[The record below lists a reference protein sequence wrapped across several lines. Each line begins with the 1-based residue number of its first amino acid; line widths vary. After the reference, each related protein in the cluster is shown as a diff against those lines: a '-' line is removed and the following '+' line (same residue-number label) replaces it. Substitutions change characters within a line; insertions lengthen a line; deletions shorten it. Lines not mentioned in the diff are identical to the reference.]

1 MTQAWALLSE
11 APASL
16 LARATGDGGVLVTL
30 HAELLAQLPPA
41 DAEEGAQ
48 PAAGGARSIAELSA
62 LSALASRAKV
72 LDAFLDACSFGALAR
87 LAEREVDK
95 LATDAA
101 QKVGALRL
109 YLASGNFEKL
119 GEAVRSLRA
128 EHAEEAASEEMA
140 ARPSPIPFPCAQ
152 LTRAGIEWRR
162 CHRAA
167 CMARS
172 YQEHHRSVRA
182 GL

>member
-1 MTQAWALLSE
+1 M
-11 APASL
+11 
-16 LARATGDGGVLVTL
+16 TL

-41 DAEEGAQ
+41 DAEEGAE

-72 LDAFLDACSFGALAR
+72 LDAFLLGRVPACSFGALAR

-119 GEAVRSLRA
+119 GEARLALLRSWDVFKLPAKLKRM
-128 EHAEEAASEEMA
+128 H
-140 ARPSPIPFPCAQ
+140 
-152 LTRAGIEWRR
+152 
-162 CHRAA
+162 
-167 CMARS
+167 
-172 YQEHHRSVRA
+172 
-182 GL
+182 